1 MMEDIDL
8 DKVTDEDLLKELEKE
23 IPKES
28 PRTKAK
34 NMKSSSS
41 SSTSSSSSSE
51 NNPVTI
57 KSINSASN
65 YAMKSMLGDKN
76 RDVYAG
82 EMQSK
87 KDSASTYQKT

>member
-34 NMKSSSS
+34 NMK
-41 SSTSSSSSSE
+41 E
-51 NNPVTI
+51 NCTTLQAKMRELHGQGKKTEAVAVMKEFKAAKAEYDQYIADHPEATGNAPV
-57 KSINSASN
+57 A
-65 YAMKSMLGDKN
+65 
-76 RDVYAG
+76 
-82 EMQSK
+82 
-87 KDSASTYQKT
+87 